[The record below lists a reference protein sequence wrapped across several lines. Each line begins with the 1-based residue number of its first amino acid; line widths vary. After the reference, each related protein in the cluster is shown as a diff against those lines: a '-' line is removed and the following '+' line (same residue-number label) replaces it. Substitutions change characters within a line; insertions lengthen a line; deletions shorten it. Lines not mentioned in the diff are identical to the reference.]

1 MTIIEMLQHLIVQM
15 ISYEIVC
22 ILILILFGNVRV
34 DFRAGNGILMRRK
47 ERNDIL
53 GIFKRILEMV

>member
-1 MTIIEMLQHLIVQM
+1 MIIIEMLQHLIVQM

-22 ILILILFGNVRV
+22 ILILILFGNVRA

-47 ERNDIL
+47 ERDE
-53 GIFKRILEMV
+53 KRN

>member
-22 ILILILFGNVRV
+22 ILTLILFGNVRA
-34 DFRAGNGILMRRK
+34 DFRAGNGILMRKK

-53 GIFKRILEMV
+53 EIFKRILEMV